1 MKRELT
7 RRTRM
12 ELKHPRGTEGYDTIA
27 LSAGL
32 VIILRRE
39 GKPGLCNRVR

>member
-12 ELKHPRGTEGYDTIA
+12 ELKLPRVTEGYDTLA

-32 VIILRRE
+32 VIIPRGE

>member
-12 ELKHPRGTEGYDTIA
+12 ELKHPRGTERYDTFA
-27 LSAGL
+27 LSPGL
-32 VIILRRE
+32 VNILRGE
-39 GKPGLCNRVR
+39 GKPEPCNSVR